1 MGVSASTHLV
11 QACVFTTLNG
21 LGLALVIPCAQSL
34 MADYYPSEQRGK
46 AFGAMQ
52 LTMSLG
58 SMVGSLF
65 ATNVAQYRVRLASP
79 STAAHIE

>member
-1 MGVSASTHLV
+1 
-11 QACVFTTLNG
+11 
-21 LGLALVIPCAQSL
+21 